1 MKKYLTCLFF
11 SKINPIEKIKMQSLK
26 ELKIKNNMLR
36 AKIIIIFS
44 LVLPVLLLSHLT
56 NCATVPKTPK
66 ESPEVLFNRGKDFY
80 NKEDYASALKDFRA
94 VAEKNPNFPEIYLHI
109 GNCYLQVGFYERA
122 EEAYLKQLSL
132 TPKNEKVYINLGITY
147 KGMKDYK
154 KALEMYLKAAEINP
168 NNPDTYFNLGILCY
182 ENLDL
187 KDQAIFYFK
196 KCIKLD
202 PNSDRS
208 IELKKFLE
216 EIEKKK

>member
-1 MKKYLTCLFF
+1 MKKYLIL
-11 SKINPIEKIKMQSLK
+11 SL
-26 ELKIKNNMLR
+26 I
-36 AKIIIIFS
+36 
-44 LVLPVLLLSHLT
+44 LLIS
-56 NCATVPKTPK
+56 CATTPKTSK
-66 ESPEVLFNRGKDFY
+66 ESPEIMFKRGMDFY
-80 NKEDYASALKDFRA
+80 NKEDFASALKEFKA
-94 VAEKNPNFPEIYLHI
+94 VAEKNPNFPEIYLYI

-122 EEAYLKQLSL
+122 EEAYQKQLSL
-132 TPKNEKVYINLGITY
+132 TPKNEKVFINLGIAY

-216 EIEKKK
+216 EIEKKR

>member
-1 MKKYLTCLFF
+1 MKKYLKSLFF
-11 SKINPIEKIKMQSLK
+11 SKINLIAIFRIKSLK
-26 ELKIKNNMLR
+26 GLR
-36 AKIIIIFS
+36 TKENEPLAKIFILFS
-44 LVLPVLLLSHLT
+44 LVLPVLLFSLLT
-56 NCATVPKTPK
+56 NCATAPKTPK
-66 ESPEVLFNRGKDFY
+66 ESPEVLFKRGIEFY
-80 NKEDYASALKDFRA
+80 NKEDFASALKDFRT

>member
-1 MKKYLTCLFF
+1 MKKYLISLIFTKL
-11 SKINPIEKIKMQSLK
+11 NLTEKVSLQNFK
-26 ELKIKNNMLR
+26 ELKTKLAIKSY
-36 AKIIIIFS
+36 KIFILFS
-44 LVLPVLLLSHLT
+44 PVLPVLLLSLLI

-66 ESPEVLFNRGKDFY
+66 ENLDILFNRGKDFY